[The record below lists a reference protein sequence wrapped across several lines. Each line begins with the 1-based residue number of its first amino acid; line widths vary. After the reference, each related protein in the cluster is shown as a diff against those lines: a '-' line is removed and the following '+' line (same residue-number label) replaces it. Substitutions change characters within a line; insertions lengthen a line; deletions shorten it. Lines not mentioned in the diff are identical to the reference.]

1 MGEVASV
8 TTAAWTFAGMAVVVT
23 TVWLA
28 GYRLPLARPR
38 PRQRFRLAVSSATGL
53 PARLVFPVVGTVIYL
68 AGGALAAAALVWW
81 GDVPLLDALRM
92 RPSGEAAAAT
102 ALVAVGTAAITAFAM
117 AVIYQIRPS
126 ADVPGA
132 VAGSGW
138 IREVMVLSPRWRW
151 VVPMASAA
159 VEELFFRGVVLVG
172 MLAHGAPGWAAIA
185 VAGLVFTVGQVVLVD
200 NGLAMVVLGVSSV
213 VLSALCGLLV
223 VVTGSV
229 LPAIL
234 VHAAFAGFYT
244 NLGGARTPRTA

>member
-92 RPSGEAAAAT
+92 RPSGNRPPPPPWWRST
-102 ALVAVGTAAITAFAM
+102 AITAFAM

-132 VAGSGW
+132 VAGS
-138 IREVMVLSPRWRW
+138 
-151 VVPMASAA
+151 
-159 VEELFFRGVVLVG
+159 
-172 MLAHGAPGWAAIA
+172 
-185 VAGLVFTVGQVVLVD
+185 D
-200 NGLAMVVLGVSSV
+200 
-213 VLSALCGLLV
+213 
-223 VVTGSV
+223 GS
-229 LPAIL
+229 
-234 VHAAFAGFYT
+234 G
-244 NLGGARTPRTA
+244 R